1 MKTLLIEKY
10 LRGETST
17 PEEQQLLG
25 LLEAEAQ
32 PTADDLALKAMLKAA
47 PPQAESDWLTED
59 ESALYDQLL
68 LERQAERRT
77 RPLWT
82 RVGIGIAAV
91 AVLAIG
97 LTLALALSRP
107 DRESA
112 EAVAYVYGR
121 EVKDQREVLALMES
135 TMQGLMGG
143 EESGRVEDQLNEIFG
158 K

>member
-47 PPQAESDWLTED
+47 PPQAQSGWLTED

-68 LERQAERRT
+68 LERQPARRT
-77 RPLWT
+77 IPLWA
-82 RVGIGIAAV
+82 RAGIGIAAV

-97 LTLALALSRP
+97 LTFSLFRSN
-107 DRESA
+107 REPL
-112 EAVAYVYGR
+112 EAVAYIYGQ
-121 EVKDQREVLALMES
+121 EVTDEKEVVAMMEG
-135 TMQGLMGG
+135 TMQGLLTAAS
-143 EESGRVEDQLNEIFG
+143 ENEVESQLSDIFG
-158 K
+158 H

>member
-47 PPQAESDWLTED
+47 PPQAQSGWLTED

-68 LERQAERRT
+68 LERQPARRT
-77 RPLWT
+77 IPLWA
-82 RVGIGIAAV
+82 RAGIGIAAV

-97 LTLALALSRP
+97 LTLALSRP
-107 DRESA
+107 DREPQ

>member
-47 PPQAESDWLTED
+47 PPQAQSGWLTED

-68 LERQAERRT
+68 LERQPARRT
-77 RPLWT
+77 IPLWA
-82 RVGIGIAAV
+82 RAGIGIAAV

-97 LTLALALSRP
+97 LTLALAQP
-107 DRESA
+107 DREPQ

>member
-17 PEEQQLLG
+17 LEEQQLLG

-32 PTADDLALKAMLKAA
+32 PTADDLALKSMLKAA
-47 PPQAESDWLTED
+47 PPTAESDWLTED

-68 LERQAERRT
+68 MERQPARPT
-77 RPLWT
+77 RQLWA
-82 RVGIGIAAV
+82 RAGIGIAAV
-91 AVLAIG
+91 AVLVIG
-97 LTLALALSRP
+97 LTLALSRP

>member
-17 PEEQQLLG
+17 LEEQQLLG

-47 PPQAESDWLTED
+47 PPTTESDWLTED

-68 LERQAERRT
+68 LEHQPACRT

-82 RVGIGIAAV
+82 SVGIGIAAV

-97 LTLALALSRP
+97 LTFSLFRSN
-107 DRESA
+107 REPL
-112 EAVAYVYGR
+112 EAVAYIYGQ
-121 EVKDQREVLALMES
+121 EVTDEKEVVAMMEG
-135 TMQGLMGG
+135 TMQGLMTAAS
-143 EESGRVEDQLNEIFG
+143 ENEVENQLSDIFG
-158 K
+158 H

>member
-17 PEEQQLLG
+17 PEEQQLLA

-47 PPQAESDWLTED
+47 PPQAQSSWLTED

-68 LERQAERRT
+68 MERQPARRT
-77 RPLWT
+77 IPLWA
-82 RVGIGIAAV
+82 RAGIGIAAV

-97 LTLALALSRP
+97 LTLALSRP

>member
-17 PEEQQLLG
+17 PEEQQLLA

-47 PPQAESDWLTED
+47 PPQAQSSWLTED

-68 LERQAERRT
+68 MERQPARPT
-77 RPLWT
+77 RA
-82 RVGIGIAAV
+82 GIGIAAV

-97 LTLALALSRP
+97 LTLALSRP